1 MTAST
6 VIDALAIG
14 TGGFLLFVFGL
25 VVGGINR
32 TGKEADAEDQCSDYP
47 PTVSTHIWGPWP

>member
-6 VIDALAIG
+6 VINALAIC
-14 TGGFLLFVFGL
+14 TGRFLLFIFGL

-32 TGKEADAEDQCSDYP
+32 TGKEADEDDECSDYP
-47 PTVSTHIWGPWP
+47 PTVSTHIWGHT